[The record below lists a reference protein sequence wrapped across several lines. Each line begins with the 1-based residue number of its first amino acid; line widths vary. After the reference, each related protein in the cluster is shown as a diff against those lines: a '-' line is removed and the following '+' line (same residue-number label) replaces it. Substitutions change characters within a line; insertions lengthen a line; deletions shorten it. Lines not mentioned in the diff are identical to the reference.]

1 MIEEDEFENIPKPVK
16 FTQKLETLKSQLP
29 TILDDFKK
37 YYVFYNKN
45 PEYPEYEQTFQN
57 IKGHLNTI
65 NSDLFSLSNNVQI
78 NTDEIN
84 KKLFSLNTLIKQEK
98 KRNLELKL
106 KLGIVED
113 KNNASTELITDYKDI
128 YLSDYLRNWGLFLSI
143 LVAVF
148 TITKVFRPSHI

>member
-1 MIEEDEFENIPKPVK
+1 M
-16 FTQKLETLKSQLP
+16 
-29 TILDDFKK
+29 
-37 YYVFYNKN
+37 
-45 PEYPEYEQTFQN
+45 
-57 IKGHLNTI
+57 
-65 NSDLFSLSNNVQI
+65 SNNVQI

>member
-1 MIEEDEFENIPKPVK
+1 MIEEDKIDDFQKPVK

-29 TILDDFKK
+29 SILDDFKK

-45 PEYPEYEQTFQN
+45 SEYLEYEQMFQN
-57 IKGHLNTI
+57 IKGHLNTV

-98 KRNLELKL
+98 KRNRELKT
-106 KLGIVED
+106 KLGIVEH
-113 KNNASTELITDYKDI
+113 KNNASTELITDYKEI
-128 YLSDYLRNWGLFLSI
+128 YGYDYLRNWGLFLSI

-148 TITKVFRPSHI
+148 TITQVFKKT

>member
-1 MIEEDEFENIPKPVK
+1 MIEEDKIDDFQKPVK

-29 TILDDFKK
+29 SILDDFKK

-45 PEYPEYEQTFQN
+45 SEYPEYEQMFQN
-57 IKGHLNTI
+57 IKGHLNTV

-98 KRNLELKL
+98 KRNRELKT
-106 KLGIVED
+106 KLGIVEH
-113 KNNASTELITDYKDI
+113 KNNASTELITDYKEI
-128 YLSDYLRNWGLFLSI
+128 YGYDYLRNWGLFLSI

-148 TITKVFRPSHI
+148 TITQVFKKT